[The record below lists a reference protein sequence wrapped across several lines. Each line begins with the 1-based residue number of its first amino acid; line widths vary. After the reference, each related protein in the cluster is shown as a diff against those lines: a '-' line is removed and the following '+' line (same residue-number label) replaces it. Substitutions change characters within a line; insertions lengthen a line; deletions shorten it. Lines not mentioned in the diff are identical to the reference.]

1 MARKKI
7 DCTKWYLLD
16 SNENCKLIGC
26 QREMEPVS
34 RLAENSSF
42 PQRGKIN
49 HWPFISSVAINFLHQ
64 LFRYYPS
71 LYPSIW
77 SKIRSR
83 VVRRNSVSRDDEW
96 RKPNEL
102 FIFIINLVAL
112 FIIDIPRLRTTD
124 IRSAAICIFNSHRFD
139 FIVDRSCWKICY
151 WGNFREENH
160 FIGRNEYF
168 FRKKI
173 KKLINY

>member
-1 MARKKI
+1 MKI
-7 DCTKWYLLD
+7 
-16 SNENCKLIGC
+16 
-26 QREMEPVS
+26 
-34 RLAENSSF
+34 ANSLVVKGRWSQF
-42 PQRGKIN
+42 RGSPKT
-49 HWPFISSVAINFLHQ
+49 L
-64 LFRYYPS
+64 LFRSEEKSTIGHSFHRWPLTFYISFFVTYPPPLS
-71 LYPSIW
+71 LHPSIW

-139 FIVDRSCWKICY
+139 FIVDRSCWKICH
-151 WGNFREENH
+151 WGDFREENH
-160 FIGRNEYF
+160 FIDRNEYF